1 MTRERRFDRPS
12 DAPELI
18 APLIEGIAP
27 VAIDP
32 SRKAALRERIL
43 SRVAGGERIE
53 APRMELVRAAEG
65 EWVKL
70 LPKIHLK
77 RLRVDR
83 VRRTQTTLWRL
94 DAGAVLPEHDH
105 AKPEECLILD
115 GSILWDGSTY
125 GKGDYLLAPVGLHH
139 TPMTSPE
146 GALLMI
152 RGELTAELA
161 AIL

>member
-18 APLIEGIAP
+18 APLLEGIAP
-27 VAIDP
+27 AKIEP
-32 SRKAALRERIL
+32 ARKAALRARIL
-43 SRVAGGERIE
+43 ASVSAEE
-53 APRMELVRAAEG
+53 HDAAPRMELVRADDG

-70 LPKIHLK
+70 LPKIYLK

-83 VRRTQTTLWRL
+83 VRKSQTTLWRL
-94 DAGAVLPEHDH
+94 EAGAVLPEHDH
-105 AKPEECLILD
+105 GKPEECLILD
-115 GSILWDGSTY
+115 GSLLWDGNSY

-139 TPMTSPE
+139 TPMTSPN
-146 GALLMI
+146 GALLLI

>member
-18 APLIEGIAP
+18 APLLEGIAP

-32 SRKAALRERIL
+32 SRKAALRARIL
-43 SRVAGGERIE
+43 SVAAGEPHE
-53 APRMELVRAAEG
+53 APRMELVRAGEG

-83 VRRTQTTLWRL
+83 VRRTQTSLWRL
-94 DAGAVLPEHDH
+94 DPGAVLPEHDH

-125 GKGDYLLAPVGLHH
+125 SKGDYLLAPVGLHH

-152 RGELTAELA
+152 RGELTADLA